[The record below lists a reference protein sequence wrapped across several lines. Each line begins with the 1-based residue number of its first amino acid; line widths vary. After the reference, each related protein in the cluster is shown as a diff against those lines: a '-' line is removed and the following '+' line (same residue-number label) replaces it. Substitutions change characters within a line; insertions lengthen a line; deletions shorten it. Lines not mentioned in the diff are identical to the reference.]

1 MSAKCQFIFFYM
13 VENNFSPGSVIR
25 KKGIEIPFDNI
36 SIKKDGKAFLSCIL
50 LKLVIRKSR
59 YAGMR
64 IGFCRFRLCARLA
77 YFFFLNRLSAL
88 SMTDSFSFVSSPFS
102 SFPFTSPFKACSAA
116 FLARLAMSMPTL
128 GEVKVP
134 PMVMSTVPS
143 FEPIPPE
150 GKVILPV

>member
-1 MSAKCQFIFFYM
+1 MLHSLVDSANECPQNANSYFFYM

-64 IGFCRFRLCARLA
+64 IGFCRFRLCARLLFLFLEQVECLVDDR
-77 YFFFLNRLSAL
+77 FFFFCFF
-88 SMTDSFSFVSSPFS
+88 TVFVISFYQSF
-102 SFPFTSPFKACSAA
+102 
-116 FLARLAMSMPTL
+116 
-128 GEVKVP
+128 
-134 PMVMSTVPS
+134 
-143 FEPIPPE
+143 
-150 GKVILPV
+150 